1 MACTEYLMDLIL
13 VCLMFG
19 GLALIL
25 GVSIYADAN
34 R

>member
-1 MACTEYLMDLIL
+1 MDLIL

-25 GVSIYADAN
+25 GVSIYASRN
-34 R
+34 GSIG